1 MVEEIQTEG
10 EKVMGKELVYSGIA
24 TAYIGFAMLIF
35 FNKKDSWIGVVG
47 IVFGFAQIGYAIY
60 SIKTGG

>member
-1 MVEEIQTEG
+1 
-10 EKVMGKELVYSGIA
+10 MGKELVYSGIA